1 MRLRLCVCMCIG
13 YSRKDKDVC
22 PGDEPGYVFVCG
34 ILGKVGVSYLLCI

>member
-13 YSRKDKDVC
+13 YSRKDVC